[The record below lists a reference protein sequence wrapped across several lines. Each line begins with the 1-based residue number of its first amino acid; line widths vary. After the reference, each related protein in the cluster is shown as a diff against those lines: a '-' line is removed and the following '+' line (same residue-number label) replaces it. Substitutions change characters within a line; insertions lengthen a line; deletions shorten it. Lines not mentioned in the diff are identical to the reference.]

1 MATYKP
7 SLLVPWAQFQACAS
21 TLSPF
26 RLQGRPW
33 AGVQASTCA
42 SAGNRAPVTAMG
54 MLYSATRPLMQLQC
68 AAIFLPP
75 HRSRKKEE
83 GTDKTPTTT
92 RFRAL
97 RPLFFAFCRWPFAL
111 RFSTF
116 VFAIC
121 HFDLNHLFF
130 LPFCSLGFWPLCL
143 CAPFSCSI
151 FAFLPLCLFAPF
163 HFVLWPL
170 SPCPWPHASHSF
182 HSHFLAPF
190 MSTLL
195 VRHSFRAKAWAPQS
209 ARHSLRA
216 TARLFGLVV

>member
-130 LPFCSLGFWPLCL
+130 LPFCSLGFWPFVFVPLSPVVFLLFCL
-143 CAPFSCSI
+143 
-151 FAFLPLCLFAPF
+151 FAFLLHFILSFGPCPLALGRMLLIHSIHIFLPHSCQRCLYATAFAPK
-163 HFVLWPL
+163 LG
-170 SPCPWPHASHSF
+170 
-182 HSHFLAPF
+182 
-190 MSTLL
+190 
-195 VRHSFRAKAWAPQS
+195 
-209 ARHSLRA
+209 RHSLRA
-216 TARLFGLVV
+216 TACA